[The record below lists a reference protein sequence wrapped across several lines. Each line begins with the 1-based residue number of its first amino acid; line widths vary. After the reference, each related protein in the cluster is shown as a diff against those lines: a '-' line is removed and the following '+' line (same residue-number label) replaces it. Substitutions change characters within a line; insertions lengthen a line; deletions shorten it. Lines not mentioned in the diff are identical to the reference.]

1 MNWHTEIPIEDSS
14 FRLGYKDHFFFVGS
28 CFSDHIAIKLLR
40 YKYTCV
46 KNPFGTCFHPIPLL
60 NNLRKALQNK
70 PIDYSLFVERDA
82 TFFHHSYHSSHW
94 SLSQK
99 DLLDK
104 LSNIQSTVQ
113 RQIQQ
118 THLLVITFGT
128 AFLFRMLGSQ
138 KEIANCHKM
147 PSSNFTKVLSDPLE
161 IKLAFKEFYEEVKIQ
176 NPKIKIL
183 LSVSPVRHIKGGL
196 HQNNLS
202 KSSLLLACEMIQNS
216 FSDVYYFPAYEI
228 MIDELRDYRFFKK
241 DRVHPSEE
249 SIDYV
254 WRKFSNTFLDQE
266 SQELIKNLEA
276 IYVSIDHRAYRKS
289 SIGYQSFLRKILLD
303 VQQLNAKVNLSE
315 EISEL
320 KNRIL

>member
-1 MNWHTEIPIEDSS
+1 
-14 FRLGYKDHFFFVGS
+14 
-28 CFSDHIAIKLLR
+28 
-40 YKYTCV
+40 
-46 KNPFGTCFHPIPLL
+46 
-60 NNLRKALQNK
+60 
-70 PIDYSLFVERDA
+70 
-82 TFFHHSYHSSHW
+82 
-94 SLSQK
+94 
-99 DLLDK
+99 
-104 LSNIQSTVQ
+104 
-113 RQIQQ
+113 
-118 THLLVITFGT
+118 
-128 AFLFRMLGSQ
+128 MLGSQ

-276 IYVSIDHRAYRKS
+276 IYVSLDHRAYRKS
-289 SIGYQSFLRKILLD
+289 SIAYQSFLRKILLD